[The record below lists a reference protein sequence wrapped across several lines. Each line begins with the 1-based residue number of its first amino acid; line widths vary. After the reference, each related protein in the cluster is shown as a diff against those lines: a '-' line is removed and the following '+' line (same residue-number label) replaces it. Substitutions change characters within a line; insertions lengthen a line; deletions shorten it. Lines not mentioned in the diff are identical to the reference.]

1 MPITGKRIAQISSTD
16 ILELVLR
23 RTREDAFIEFKEV
36 LFRADYTREKLEQEK
51 DDFARDVVAFAN
63 AQGGHILVGIKE
75 QDECASELKAMDSY
89 QASQIVKIAR
99 DTAIQRVKPNVHME
113 VDQVAMKEDR
123 SEWIVVAFIPES
135 ENKPH
140 MWAYSDGMR
149 FVIRDN
155 NRKRTMAHDEVKG
168 MFLRGPQ
175 EQWAVRILGE
185 LQSLRSVIEAL
196 SAKPEK

>member
-1 MPITGKRIAQISSTD
+1 
-16 ILELVLR
+16 
-23 RTREDAFIEFKEV
+23 
-36 LFRADYTREKLEQEK
+36 
-51 DDFARDVVAFAN
+51 
-63 AQGGHILVGIKE
+63 
-75 QDECASELKAMDSY
+75 MDSY

-99 DTAIQRVKPNVHME
+99 DTAIQRMKPNIHME

-155 NRKRTMAHDEVKG
+155 NRKRTMAHDDQGDVPEG
-168 MFLRGPQ
+168 SPG
-175 EQWAVRILGE
+175 AVGRTDFGRTPVSPL
-185 LQSLRSVIEAL
+185 SIEAL